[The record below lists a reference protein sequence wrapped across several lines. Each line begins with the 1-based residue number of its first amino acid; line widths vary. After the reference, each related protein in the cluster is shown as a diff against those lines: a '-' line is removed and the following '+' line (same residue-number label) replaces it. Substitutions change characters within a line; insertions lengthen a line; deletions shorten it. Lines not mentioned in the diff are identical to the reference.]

1 MRKISV
7 VLSFLLLAIGTPNAQ
22 AADANL
28 KVMSRN
34 IYVGSDVGV
43 AMKLIPDFKAA
54 AQFMWDQVSAT
65 DFSKRAPL
73 LAKEIITNKADVV
86 GIQEATTWVCKKNA
100 WSGKTEVL
108 NFTDQLLAATKNLG
122 TEYVVAEKDGTT
134 AKNIGFSI
142 AAIPFLTIVNDPK
155 TFQPLFGQD
164 TAACGFEIGDAL
176 IIRKD
181 LASQISKVGNTEY
194 DASYS
199 IVPTLMTIYRGYTWM
214 DLQVGTSTVRIVST
228 HLESVWDANKV
239 PNAAKQAKQL
249 VSDLSNT
256 SIPTIVIGDFNADP
270 RDPRKDAKSNPGGQP
285 EASETCPVQV
295 ENPTVKSSLDSCNA
309 YWVMRKS
316 GYLDVGPD
324 ALNATNFTWG
334 GSALL
339 AGPDLDRYK
348 AGKAMGNAQGF
359 TDRLDYVFYKNGVQ
373 PLNSKIVGNIWPY
386 SESTW
391 VCDNEEQ
398 INNTQLL
405 ANEMK
410 VVSPETGVCMETD
423 HAGLFTTLAIPAGI
437 NGSTP
442 DLPSHAPF
450 PISFWQWVGL
460 VILALIVFLII
471 RRRRRR
477 PI

>member
-1 MRKISV
+1 MRKILV
-7 VLSFLLLAIGTPNAQ
+7 ALSLLLLAIGTPNAQ

-100 WSGKTEVL
+100 WSSKTEVL

-270 RDPRKDAKSNPGGQP
+270 RDPRKDVKSNPGGQP

-460 VILALIVFLII
+460 AILALIAFLII

-477 PI
+477 AI

>member
-1 MRKISV
+1 MRKVAVIVS
-7 VLSFLLLAIGTPNAQ
+7 LLLLATSTPSAQ
-22 AADANL
+22 AADNNL

-54 AQFMWDQVSAT
+54 AQFMWDQVAAT

-73 LAKEIITNKADVV
+73 LAKEIITNKVDVV
-86 GIQEATTWVCKKNA
+86 GIQEATTWFCKKNA

-108 NFTDQLLAATKNLG
+108 NFTDQLLKATKNLG
-122 TEYVVAEKDGTT
+122 TEYVLAEKDGTS

-142 AAIPFLTIVNDPK
+142 TAIPFLTIVNDPK

-181 LASQISKVGNTEY
+181 LASKISKVGNTEY
-194 DASYS
+194 EASYS
-199 IVPTLMTIYRGYTWM
+199 IVPTIMTIYRGYTWI
-214 DLQVGTSTVRIVST
+214 DLKIGTGTVRIVST
-228 HLESVWDANKV
+228 HLESIWDANKV

-249 VSDLSNT
+249 VADLSNT
-256 SIPTIVIGDFNADP
+256 TIPTIVIGDFNADP
-270 RDPRKDAKSNPGGQP
+270 RDPRKDETSNPGGQP
-285 EASETCPVQV
+285 EASQTCPVQV
-295 ENPTVKSSLDSCNA
+295 ENPTVNTSIDACNA
-309 YWVMRKS
+309 YWIMRKS
-316 GYLDVGPD
+316 GYQEVGPD
-324 ALNATNFTWG
+324 PLNATNFTWG
-334 GSALL
+334 ESALL
-339 AGPDLDRYK
+339 AGPDITRYR
-348 AGKAMGNAQGF
+348 AGKAMGNTQGF

-373 PLNSKIVGNIWPY
+373 LLNSKIVGNIWPY

-391 VCDNEEQ
+391 ACDNEEQ

-405 ANEMK
+405 SQEMK
-410 VVSPETGVCMETD
+410 IVTPPTGVCMETD
-423 HAGLFTTLAIPAGI
+423 HAGVFTTLAIPAGV
-437 NGSTP
+437 NGSNQ

-460 VILALIVFLII
+460 AILALITFLII
-471 RRRRRR
+471 KVVRR
-477 PI
+477 

>member
-1 MRKISV
+1 MRKVVVIISA
-7 VLSFLLLAIGTPNAQ
+7 LLFATNTPSAQ
-22 AADANL
+22 AADTNL

-34 IYVGSDVGV
+34 IYVGSDVSV

-54 AQFMWDQVSAT
+54 AQFMWDQVEAT

-86 GIQEATTWVCKKNA
+86 GIQEATTWFCKKNA

-108 NFTDQLLAATKNLG
+108 NFTDQLLMATKNLG
-122 TEYVVAEKDGTT
+122 TEYVLAEKDGIT

-142 AAIPFLTIVNDPK
+142 TAIPLLTIVNDPK

-181 LASQISKVGNTEY
+181 LAPKISKVGNTEY

-199 IVPTLMTIYRGYTWM
+199 IVPTIMTIYRGYTWM

-228 HLESVWDANKV
+228 HLESVWDPNKV
-239 PNAAKQAKQL
+239 PNAAKQATQL

-256 SIPTIVIGDFNADP
+256 TIPTIVIGDFNADP
-270 RDPRKDAKSNPGGQP
+270 RDPRKDAANNPGGQP

-295 ENPTVKSSLDSCNA
+295 ENPTVDTSIDACNA
-309 YWVMRKS
+309 FWIMRKS
-316 GYLDVGPD
+316 GFQEVGPD
-324 ALNATNFTWG
+324 PLNATNFTWG
-334 GSALL
+334 TSALL
-339 AGPDLDRYK
+339 AGPDPTRYK
-348 AGKAMGNAQGF
+348 AAKLMGNTQGF

-373 PLNSKIVGNIWPY
+373 PLNSKIVGNVWPY

-391 VCDNEEQ
+391 ECDNEEQ

-405 ANEMK
+405 SQEMK
-410 VVSPETGVCMETD
+410 VITPLNGVCMESD
-423 HAGLFTTLAIPAGI
+423 HAGIFTTLAIPAEV
-437 NGSTP
+437 NGSSP

-460 VILALIVFLII
+460 ALLGLIAFLII
-471 RRRRRR
+471 RRRRR
-477 PI
+477 

>member
-1 MRKISV
+1 MRK
-7 VLSFLLLAIGTPNAQ
+7 LALLLSASLLVISAPTTY

-28 KVMSRN
+28 KVISRN
-34 IYVGSDVGV
+34 IYLGADVGV

-73 LAKEIITNKADVV
+73 LAKEIITNQADVV
-86 GIQEATTWVCKKNA
+86 GIQEATTWFCRKNA

-108 NFTDQLLAATKNLG
+108 NFTDQLLSATKKLG
-122 TEYVVAEKDGTT
+122 TEYVLAEKDGTQ
-134 AKNIGFSI
+134 AKNIGYSI

-181 LASQISKVGNTEY
+181 LASKIARVGNTEY
-194 DASYS
+194 EASYS
-199 IVPTLMTIYRGYTWM
+199 IVPTIMTIYRGYTWM
-214 DLQVGTSTVRIVST
+214 DLQVGKSTVRIVST
-228 HLESVWDANKV
+228 HLESVWDANKI
-239 PNAAKQAKQL
+239 PNAAKQATQL

-256 SIPTIVIGDFNADP
+256 TIPTIVIGDFNADP
-270 RDPRKDAKSNPGGQP
+270 RDPRKDAASNPGGQP
-285 EASETCPVQV
+285 EASATCPVQV
-295 ENPTVKSSLDSCNA
+295 QNPTVKSALDTCNA
-309 YWVMRKS
+309 YWIMRKS
-316 GYLDVGPD
+316 GYQEVGPD
-324 ALNATNFTWG
+324 PINATNFTWG
-334 GSALL
+334 ASALL
-339 AGPDLDRYK
+339 AGPDLNRYR
-348 AGKAMGNAQGF
+348 AGKAMGNNQGF
-359 TDRLDYVFYKNGVQ
+359 TDRLDYIFFKNGVQ

-391 VCDNEEQ
+391 PCSNEEQ

-405 ANEMK
+405 AEEMK
-410 VVSPETGVCMETD
+410 VISPPTGVCLETD
-423 HAGLFTTLAIPAGI
+423 HAGLFTTLAIPAGV
-437 NGSTP
+437 NGSNP
-442 DLPSHAPF
+442 DLPSHKPF

-460 VILALIVFLII
+460 AILALITYLII

-477 PI
+477 

>member
-7 VLSFLLLAIGTPNAQ
+7 ALSLLLLAIGTPNAQ

-100 WSGKTEVL
+100 WSSKTEVL

-270 RDPRKDAKSNPGGQP
+270 RDPRKDVKSNPGGQP
-285 EASETCPVQV
+285 EASETCPIQV

-460 VILALIVFLII
+460 AILALIAFLII

-477 PI
+477 AI

>member
-1 MRKISV
+1 MRKVAVIISA
-7 VLSFLLLAIGTPNAQ
+7 LLFATNTPSAQ
-22 AADANL
+22 AADTNL

-34 IYVGSDVGV
+34 IYVGSDVSV
-43 AMKLIPDFKAA
+43 AMKLMQDFKAA
-54 AQFMWDQVSAT
+54 AQFMWDQVEAT

-86 GIQEATTWVCKKNA
+86 GIQEATTWFCKKNA

-108 NFTDQLLAATKNLG
+108 NFTDQLLMATKNLG
-122 TEYVVAEKDGTT
+122 TEYVLAEKDGIT

-142 AAIPFLTIVNDPK
+142 TAIPLLTIVNDPK

-181 LASQISKVGNTEY
+181 LAPKISKVGNTEY

-199 IVPTLMTIYRGYTWM
+199 IVPTIMTIYRGYTWM

-228 HLESVWDANKV
+228 HLESVWDPNKV
-239 PNAAKQAKQL
+239 PNAAKQATQL

-256 SIPTIVIGDFNADP
+256 TIPTIVIGDFNADP
-270 RDPRKDAKSNPGGQP
+270 RDPRKDAANNPGGQP

-295 ENPTVKSSLDSCNA
+295 ENPTVDTSIDACNA
-309 YWVMRKS
+309 FWIMRKS
-316 GYLDVGPD
+316 GFQEVGPD
-324 ALNATNFTWG
+324 PLNATNFTWG
-334 GSALL
+334 TSALL
-339 AGPDLDRYK
+339 AGPDPTRYK
-348 AGKAMGNAQGF
+348 AAKLMGNTQGF

-373 PLNSKIVGNIWPY
+373 PLNSKIVGNVWPY

-391 VCDNEEQ
+391 ECDNEEQ

-405 ANEMK
+405 SQEMK
-410 VVSPETGVCMETD
+410 VITPLNGVCMESD
-423 HAGLFTTLAIPAGI
+423 HAGIFTTLAIPAEV
-437 NGSTP
+437 NGSSP

-460 VILALIVFLII
+460 ALLGLIAFLII
-471 RRRRRR
+471 RRRRR
-477 PI
+477 

>member
-1 MRKISV
+1 MRKIA
-7 VLSFLLLAIGTPNAQ
+7 LLLSTLLLVTIAPTAH
-22 AADANL
+22 AAEANL

-34 IYVGSDVGV
+34 IYLGADVGV

-54 AQFMWDQVSAT
+54 AQFMWDQVTAT

-86 GIQEATTWVCKKNA
+86 GIQEATTWICKKNA

-108 NFTDQLLAATKNLG
+108 NFTDQLLDATKKLG
-122 TEYVVAEKDGTT
+122 TEYVLAEKDGTK

-142 AAIPFLTIVNDPK
+142 AAIPFLTIVNDPQ

-181 LASQISKVGNTEY
+181 LASNIARVGNTEFE
-194 DASYS
+194 ASYS

-214 DLQVGTSTVRIVST
+214 DLEVDTSTVRIVST
-228 HLESVWDANKV
+228 HLESVWDADKV

-249 VSDLSNT
+249 VTDLSNT
-256 SIPTIVIGDFNADP
+256 TIPTIVIGDFNADP
-270 RDPRKDAKSNPGGQP
+270 RDPRKDAANNPGGQP
-285 EASETCPVQV
+285 EASETCPEQV
-295 ENPTVKSSLDSCNA
+295 KNPTLQSALDACNA
-309 YWVMRKS
+309 YWIMRKS
-316 GYLDVGPD
+316 GYQEVGPD
-324 ALNATNFTWG
+324 PINATNFTWG
-334 GSALL
+334 ASALL
-339 AGPDLDRYK
+339 AGPDLNRYK
-348 AGKAMGNAQGF
+348 AGKAMGNNQGF
-359 TDRLDYVFYKNGVQ
+359 TDRLDYIFFKNGVQ

-391 VCDNEEQ
+391 QCSNEEQ

-405 ANEMK
+405 AEEMK
-410 VVSPETGVCMETD
+410 VISPPMGVCLESD
-423 HAGLFTTLAIPAGI
+423 HAGIFTTVSIAGGI
-437 NGSTP
+437 NGSSP
-442 DLPSHAPF
+442 ELPSHKPF
-450 PISFWQWVGL
+450 PISFWQWIG
-460 VILALIVFLII
+460 LALLGLIAFLII

-477 PI
+477 